1 MHGIV
6 LYIDRV
12 FNKCAIFSVILS
24 DTMTFTTILQP
35 CLADYFGMGRNM
47 LIFKLLSLSSKSPIP
62 HHTLGYWSLKSAN
75 SVSSFAV
82 CSLSVSPIRGPR
94 GKPEGR
100 RREWGLAS
108 LRLLLFLS
116 VLSISSPSSQ
126 PDSGCQPLSTRLVS
140 LHSSEWAWQHFFL
153 TEWKLSSIGLF
164 LEALVRKKQPGSTL
178 FPEGLSPSS
187 LQPFLWAPDFW

>member
-12 FNKCAIFSVILS
+12 LNKCAIFSVILS
-24 DTMTFTTILQP
+24 DTMAFTTILQP

-62 HHTLGYWSLKSAN
+62 HHTLGFWSLKSAN
-75 SVSSFAV
+75 SASSFAV

-94 GKPEGR
+94 GKAEGR

-108 LRLLLFLS
+108 WRLLLFLS
-116 VLSISSPSSQ
+116 VSPSSQ
-126 PDSGCQPLSTRLVS
+126 PDSGCQPPSARLFS
-140 LHSSEWAWQHFFL
+140 LHSSE
-153 TEWKLSSIGLF
+153 
-164 LEALVRKKQPGSTL
+164 
-178 FPEGLSPSS
+178 
-187 LQPFLWAPDFW
+187 